1 MKKIILQICLIAAI
15 VLLGYWLYDIFKTP
29 IEFQNIRETREQ
41 AIVERLKDIRTA
53 ERAYRTR
60 YGKFTGSFDT
70 LVSFIKNDSV
80 VVEMSTGSEDD
91 SAAVAKGLVRK
102 VKYFVAVKDTLFPN
116 GFVAEDIRIIPY
128 SVESL
133 GKAQEFELGATLI
146 TTESKVVVP
155 VFAAFA
161 PYTSYL
167 SDLDKQE
174 LINYRDMRVN
184 TLKKDD
190 GLKVGSL
197 EGANNEAGNWEN

>member
-15 VLLGYWLYDIFKTP
+15 ILLGFWLYDIFKTP
-29 IEFQNIRETREQ
+29 IEFQNVREFREG
-41 AIVERLKDIRTA
+41 AVVERLKDIRTA

-70 LVSFIKNDSV
+70 LISFIKNDSL

-91 SAAVAKGLVRK
+91 SAAVAKGLVKK
-102 VKYFVAVKDTLFPN
+102 VKYFVAVKDTLFPE
-116 GFVAEDIRIIPY
+116 GFVAEDICFVPY
-128 SVESL
+128 SVEAS
-133 GKAQEFELGATLI
+133 GEPIQFELGADVI

-161 PYTSYL
+161 PYTSFL
-167 SDLDKQE
+167 GDLDKQE
-174 LINYRDMRVN
+174 LINYRDLRVN
-184 TLKKDD
+184 TLKKED

-197 EGANNEAGNWEN
+197 ETANNEAGNWEN